1 MDTFTLWTLSPFS
14 LLFLLQAAHDVNVD
28 TAQWLDETLVSKMDA
43 THERRRRVEAMK
55 RIMGQLRDGTEV
67 RMTPSSPYP

>member
-1 MDTFTLWTLSPFS
+1 M
-14 LLFLLQAAHDVNVD
+14 D

-67 RMTPSSPYP
+67 RMKPSSPYP